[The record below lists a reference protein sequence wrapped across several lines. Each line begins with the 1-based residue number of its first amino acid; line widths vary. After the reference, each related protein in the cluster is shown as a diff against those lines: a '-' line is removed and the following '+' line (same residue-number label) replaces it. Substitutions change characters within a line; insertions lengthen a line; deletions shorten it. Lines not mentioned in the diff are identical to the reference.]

1 MNRLQFQQ
9 VESLFEAAVGYDAP
23 ARQMFLDRIAREHS
37 REIRDMV
44 ERLLDA
50 DRSQTRWSD
59 FGSSLSPSSD
69 HPLSTL
75 GPSSPIGASGHSADP
90 EPAAAGTVLDRFRLI
105 HRLGFGGHGEVYLA
119 DQLQPVQRQVA
130 LKMVRF
136 DAGGGAMRDRI
147 IERFRAEQ
155 QALAV
160 MSHPGI
166 ASVYEAGLA
175 DQGRLFFAM
184 EYVQGEPIDAYSDQR
199 RLPIRE
205 RLQLFL
211 KVCHAVQHA
220 HQKGLIHRDLKP
232 SNILVTQ
239 RDGAATPVLIDFGI
253 AVATAT
259 PDLDSRSAI
268 ATSAP
273 ASAPHAAGTPAYMSP
288 EQASASADIDTR
300 TDIYALG
307 IVLYEMLTGRT
318 PVDVLAPPGSSLAEI
333 RRSIVEGVAPSP
345 AALLDRD
352 ETLAIDS
359 ATKRDCTLKLL
370 RRQVRGDLNVIVMH
384 AIARDRAHRY
394 QTVEALA
401 KDVEH
406 HLRHQPISVGSTNTA
421 ARVRKFIRRHTLAV
435 SAAAGIALVLVIGV
449 VGVTLAMLRADHA
462 ARETKAVNDF
472 LTNLLTS
479 SRPLEKGSSV
489 SFAEVLAGGSE
500 LAGDEF
506 AAYPQQE
513 GEVRYLIGHTYFTLG
528 MYREARGELDH
539 AVALLR
545 TSLGMRDVRTL
556 HAASLLAMTLQAQNR
571 RDESQT
577 LIEEVLLNTEGQPMP
592 LRERN
597 LAAQRLLYVLQ
608 SDRGDYEVAKA
619 NLRAL
624 IPQIDAE
631 LGPTHVEAYN
641 ARLGLMQV
649 LRRISNQNVSSP
661 RTGTPFEEE
670 IALLRETV
678 DLQKQRFGD
687 KDAMPLLSSQLK
699 LAQLL
704 IDQHRHAEA
713 EEIVVPLVP
722 RISRSYGTKHWMY
735 GEATIALAS
744 IKYAKGDHAGA
755 ADDYLESLQCWRSL
769 HPPEHPISISVT
781 RDGLPYLDAAGR
793 VEDGLRESKQYLD
806 MTTRVLG
813 PDDIITLEAKSWVA
827 RFTSL
832 AGRLDEADAMF
843 AELQSEKYAEML
855 RTEANGAYT
864 MLFHAGHLARR
875 GKFEE
880 AEAEL
885 LKLCERQEDVSN
897 GVNIAHADDIARMFI
912 EVYAVWNKPEKV
924 KEYQAIVESIWK
936 RSR

>member
-59 FGSSLSPSSD
+59 LGSSLTP
-69 HPLSTL
+69 P
-75 GPSSPIGASGHSADP
+75 PPNAAPVVAP
-90 EPAAAGTVLDRFRLI
+90 EPAPAGTVLDRFRLI
-105 HRLGFGGHGEVYLA
+105 HRLGVGGHGEVYLA

-136 DAGGGAMRDRI
+136 GDAGGASSERI

-160 MSHPGI
+160 MNHPGI
-166 ASVYEAGLA
+166 AAVYEAGLA

-199 RLPIRE
+199 RLPIRD

-211 KVCHAVQHA
+211 KVCQAVQHA

-239 RDGAATPVLIDFGI
+239 RDGVATPVLIDFGI
-253 AVATAT
+253 AVSAPQDGEVSTNAAATA
-259 PDLDSRSAI
+259 
-268 ATSAP
+268 
-273 ASAPHAAGTPAYMSP
+273 APHAAAGTPAYMSP
-288 EQASASADIDTR
+288 EQAAASTDIDTR

-333 RRSIVEGVAPSP
+333 RRCIVEGVAPSP
-345 AALLDRD
+345 AALLDQD
-352 ETLAIDS
+352 ESLAVDA
-359 ATKRDCTLKLL
+359 ATKRACTLKVL
-370 RRQVRGDLNVIVMH
+370 RRQVRGVGDLNAIVMH
-384 AIARDRAHRY
+384 AIARDRAERY

-406 HLRHQPISVGSTNTA
+406 HLRHQPISVGSTTTA

-435 SAAAGIALVLVIGV
+435 SATAGIALVLVIGV
-449 VGVTLAMLRADHA
+449 VGVTLAMLRAEHA

-472 LTNLLTS
+472 LNDLLTS

-500 LAGDEF
+500 LVGERF

-528 MYREARGELDH
+528 MNREARSELER
-539 AVALLR
+539 AVELLR
-545 TSLGMRDVRTL
+545 SSLGMRDVRTL

-571 RDESQT
+571 RDESQA
-577 LIEEVLLNTEGQPMP
+577 LIEEVLRNTESQPMP
-592 LRERN
+592 LRERH

-608 SDRGDYEVAKA
+608 SDRGDYEGAKA

-624 IPQIDAE
+624 IPLIDAE

-649 LRRISNQNVSSP
+649 LRRISNQNVISP

-704 IDQHRHAEA
+704 IDQHRHDEA

-722 RISRSYGTKHWMY
+722 RISRSYSTKHWMY

-744 IKYAKGDHAGA
+744 IKYARGDHAGA
-755 ADDYLESLQCWRSL
+755 ADDYLESLRCWRTI
-769 HPPEHPISISVT
+769 HPPEHPTSISVT

-793 VEDGLRESKQYLD
+793 VEDGVRESKHYLD
-806 MTTRVLG
+806 MATRVLG
-813 PDDIITLEAKSWVA
+813 PDDVITLEAKSWFA

-832 AGRLDEADAMF
+832 AGRLDDADALF
-843 AELQSEKYAEML
+843 AELQAEKYAEVL

-864 MLFHAGHLARR
+864 MLFQAGHLARR
-875 GKFEE
+875 GKFDES
-880 AEAEL
+880 EAEL
-885 LKLCERQEDVSN
+885 FRLCERQEGVIN
-897 GVNIAHADDIARMFI
+897 GINIAHPDDIARMFI
-912 EVYAVWNKPEKV
+912 EVYSLWGKPEKV
-924 KEYQAIVESIWK
+924 QEYQAIVDSIWN